1 MSSSD
6 QELFDNEKTAGR
18 NRSRWPLIWLPALL
32 LVAMAGWFAYK
43 SSNTTRIL
51 EQKVAELEESEQLR
65 MDLQREYNEALAEL
79 ESLRSEYADANQLI
93 DQYKGELEQQRNQI
107 SNLLRNKSRLE
118 EAREEIKQLKSTITG
133 YLTEIEQ
140 LRQEQEAL
148 ATANAALRSD
158 NDSLQAA
165 LQRQTAENQALIDN
179 RQLLLQEREEL
190 SKAVAIGSVIQVK
203 DIAVTGLQLKKSGK
217 AAEKSSARRV
227 NQLKVCFTTLPNE
240 VVKAG
245 TEQFFIRIVN
255 PRGETLAIED
265 LGTST
270 LVNRKTGEK
279 VSYTQ
284 VKEYDY
290 ANKEA
295 RLCFVWAPSLTFQP
309 GSYDVEIYNKGYL
322 AGTGAFELK

>member
-1 MSSSD
+1 MPPD
-6 QELFDNEKTAGR
+6 QEMFDHEKPAAPNR
-18 NRSRWPLIWLPALL
+18 NLLPWIWFPALL
-32 LVAMAGWFAYK
+32 LVAVAVWYAYK
-43 SSNTTRIL
+43 SSHTTRIL
-51 EQKVAELEESEQLR
+51 AQKVAELEESEQLR

-79 ESLRSEYADANQLI
+79 ESLRSEYSEANLLI
-93 DQYKGELEQQRNQI
+93 DQYKTELEQQRNQI
-107 SNLLRNKSRLE
+107 SNLLRNKRKLE
-118 EAREEIKQLKSTITG
+118 EAREEIKQLKSNITG
-133 YLTEIEQ
+133 HLTEIEQ

-148 ATANAALRSD
+148 AAANAALQSD

-165 LQRQTAENQALIDN
+165 LQEKTAENQALSDN
-179 RQLLLQEREEL
+179 RQLLLEEKEEL
-190 SKAVAIGSVIQVK
+190 TKAVAIGSVIQVK
-203 DIAVTGLQLKKSGK
+203 DIAVTGLQMKKSGK

-279 VSYTQ
+279 VLYTQ

-295 RLCFVWAPSLTFQP
+295 RLCFVWAPSLAFQP
-309 GSYDVEIYNKGYL
+309 GTYDVEIYNKGYL